1 MQLRRSP
8 SVRPL
13 DTDWHRGRQYARENY
28 FNESMASGVERVK
41 YELDTVDIT
50 GEWVDRTYTVDR
62 PIDLFGEN
70 GLDIR
75 NLEDR

>member
-8 SVRPL
+8 SVRAL
-13 DTDWHRGRQYARENY
+13 DVDYHRGRQYARHNY
-28 FNESMASGVERVK
+28 FNESMASDEEIVK
-41 YELDTVDIT
+41 YNLDTVDIT

-75 NLEDR
+75 NLDTR